1 MIWLYLL
8 FCKYSMGD
16 GWDGTEKLG
25 YISGEKKLL
34 VYMTWNATP
43 TKSLVRFDTQIYKL
57 ENTCWLCAP

>member
-1 MIWLYLL
+1 
-8 FCKYSMGD
+8 MGD